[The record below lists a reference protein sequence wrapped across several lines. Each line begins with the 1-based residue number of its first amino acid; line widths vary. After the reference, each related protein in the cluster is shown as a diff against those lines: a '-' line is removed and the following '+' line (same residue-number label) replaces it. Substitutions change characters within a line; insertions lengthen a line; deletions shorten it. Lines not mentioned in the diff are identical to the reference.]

1 MLHRE
6 PSIDKISSAV
16 GWEPTIA
23 LDGILADVIRHIRA
37 EPVLVER

>member
-6 PSIDKISSAV
+6 PSIDKITTAV
-16 GWEPTIA
+16 GWEPTFG
-23 LDGILADVIRHIRA
+23 LDEILDDVIRHIRA